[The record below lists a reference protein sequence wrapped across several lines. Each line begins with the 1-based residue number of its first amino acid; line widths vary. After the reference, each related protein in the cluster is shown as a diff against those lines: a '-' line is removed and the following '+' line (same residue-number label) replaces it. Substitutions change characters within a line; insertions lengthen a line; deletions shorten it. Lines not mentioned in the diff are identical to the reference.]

1 MAARCI
7 KQEPSSRAN
16 DIVRLDAR
24 KPGVTYAR
32 ILAPAGE
39 VHVLARKHGE
49 CDRSDG
55 DSYDLR
61 VVSSAR

>member
-1 MAARCI
+1 MR
-7 KQEPSSRAN
+7 ENRALHT
-16 DIVRLDAR
+16 REL
-24 KPGVTYAR
+24 
-32 ILAPAGE
+32 LALAGE